1 METKHEIWTI
11 CQTSNVK
18 ILQYFI
24 IFELYTEIVILNN
37 NNNNIIVNIFEL
49 GSHNLE
55 IWIQFFIFS
64 INTFHFHFQSDY
76 SVH

>member
-18 ILQYFI
+18 ILQHFI

-55 IWIQFFIFS
+55 IWIQFFIS

>member
-24 IFELYTEIVILNN
+24 IFELYTEIVILYN

-55 IWIQFFIFS
+55 IRIQFFIS
-64 INTFHFHFQSDY
+64 INTFYLHFQWEY

>member
-24 IFELYTEIVILNN
+24 IFELYTEIVIL
-37 NNNNIIVNIFEL
+37 
-49 GSHNLE
+49 
-55 IWIQFFIFS
+55 
-64 INTFHFHFQSDY
+64 
-76 SVH
+76 